1 MLHLLMT
8 DQTYF
13 LYIKIQWKLT
23 GGAEVEQDSHK
34 K

>member
-23 GGAEVEQDSHK
+23 GGAEVEQDSNK